1 MKKTVTIKI
10 SLILAST
17 FLAGAAWAGGP
28 GGMGMGSFG
37 DNSAPGVMGM
47 GSVDANPVPG
57 GMGMD
62 NSGSFNPMM
71 GGYPGGMG
79 GGYPGGM
86 GGGYPSG
93 GSGMPMLDLRQVV
106 QQGIQRLP
114 QQQRYNGASNMASQ
128 NLAMLNQGMGNG
140 MSPVNQIRNSVRDS
154 IMMNRVNDISR
165 MGQATFRPMVQP
177 GAVQSMISQIQPWNF
192 PYRFQ
197 SAMMPAMIPMVS
209 APIKQNQMAFMQAG
223 IMNNPYFPNV
233 PLPMP
238 IYGSSSGHDQ
248 YGGGMPGN
256 QGMYGGYSNGM
267 PGNQGMYGGY
277 SNGMPS
283 NQGMYGGY
291 SNGMSGNQGMYGGYS
306 NGMPGNQGMVPNM
319 QGMMMQNMMPGMGM
333 MQNMPYGN

>member
-1 MKKTVTIKI
+1 MKKTVKVKI
-10 SLILAST
+10 VLTLAST

-47 GSVDANPVPG
+47 GSAGVNPVPG
-57 GMGMD
+57 NMGMG
-62 NSGSFNPMM
+62 NSGGFPMPVDPNSLANIYSNGM
-71 GGYPGGMG
+71 SGGM
-79 GGYPGGM
+79 
-86 GGGYPSG
+86 GGYPSG
-93 GSGMPMLDLRQVV
+93 GGGMQQGGMPMLDLRQVV

-114 QQQRYNGASNMASQ
+114 QQQRYNGATNMANQ

-140 MSPVNQIRNSVRDS
+140 MSPINQIRNSVRDS

-238 IYGSSSGHDQ
+238 MYGSSSGYDP
-248 YGGGMPGN
+248 YGGGMPGG

-267 PGNQGMYGGY
+267 
-277 SNGMPS
+277 
-283 NQGMYGGY
+283 
-291 SNGMSGNQGMYGGYS
+291 
-306 NGMPGNQGMVPNM
+306 MPGNQGMMYNNMMPSMQGMMMPNMQNM
-319 QGMMMQNMMPGMGM
+319 QGMMQQNMMPSM
-333 MQNMPYGN
+333 MQNMPYGY